1 MLMVMVLAIGLSLPI
16 SIGLL
21 MLAKPL
27 TSQSP
32 KDSNFPYPDS

>member
-1 MLMVMVLAIGLSLPI
+1 MVIVLAIGLGLPI
-16 SIGLL
+16 LIGLL

-32 KDSNFPYPDS
+32 KDSNSLYPDS